1 MGLCSRGPCGHP
13 DGSGRGS
20 TSVFTPSG
28 RPPWLRL
35 RTCPTGLPFAGE
47 RSKNSQAGGEASGW
61 AVGSKACLSHDSG
74 FRRAESF
81 SEVSGPGPGSQ
92 GAEQIRHS
100 GPAGRRNRSQ
110 GRARFTKKRCRS
122 GGGVPQTAGRTFAKA
137 EACDKYGPWRS
148 VSGWACPEGG
158 VPAGQGAGFS
168 WGHRQATWQRKQ
180 DGSVGGQQPRQ
191 VVFQISVLE
200 RLSIPETV
208 AARPG
213 CHHPVPACPCC

>member
-1 MGLCSRGPCGHP
+1 M
-13 DGSGRGS
+13 
-20 TSVFTPSG
+20 
-28 RPPWLRL
+28 
-35 RTCPTGLPFAGE
+35 
-47 RSKNSQAGGEASGW
+47 
-61 AVGSKACLSHDSG
+61 GSKACLSHDSG

-81 SEVSGPGPGSQ
+81 LEVSGPGPGSQ

-213 CHHPVPACPCC
+213 CHHPGSLRAPAVEASFTRPPVAGTCQPSRGLALASGVKAPARLLPLSAEALGPR